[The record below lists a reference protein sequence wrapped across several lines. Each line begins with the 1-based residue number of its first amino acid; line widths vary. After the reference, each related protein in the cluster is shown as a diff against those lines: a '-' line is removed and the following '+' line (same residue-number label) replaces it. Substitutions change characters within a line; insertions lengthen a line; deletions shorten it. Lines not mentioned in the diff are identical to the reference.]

1 MDEVNERTTMLLTV
15 AFFDDDGVAVA
26 PTTASY
32 RIDNRNSG
40 TEIVDDTAIA
50 TPGTTEEIEI
60 TSAQN
65 RILNAANKE
74 EIRVV
79 TVDFTYG
86 SSRRGTVEYFYKVK
100 NLFGITA

>member
-1 MDEVNERTTMLLTV
+1 MDEVNERSTMILTV

-32 RIDNRNSG
+32 QIDNRNSG
-40 TEIVDDTAIA
+40 TSILVSTPIT